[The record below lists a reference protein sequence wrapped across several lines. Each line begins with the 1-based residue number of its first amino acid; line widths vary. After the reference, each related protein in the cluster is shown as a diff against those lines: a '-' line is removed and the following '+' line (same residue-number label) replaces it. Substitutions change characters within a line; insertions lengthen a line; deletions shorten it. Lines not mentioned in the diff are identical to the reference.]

1 MTGEKGLLRERERKA
16 RCCHTADMDPQQ
28 GAARLVTCGHLIR
41 QNIEPKS
48 SGAGGNIQ
56 LPTQKCAP
64 GSCLPREAGGPEAA
78 QA

>member
-1 MTGEKGLLRERERKA
+1 MQAKGKEGQVLPHNR
-16 RCCHTADMDPQQ
+16 HGPT
-28 GAARLVTCGHLIR
+28 ARLVMCGHLIR

-48 SGAGGNIQ
+48 NGAGGNIR
-56 LPTQKCAP
+56 LPTQECAP